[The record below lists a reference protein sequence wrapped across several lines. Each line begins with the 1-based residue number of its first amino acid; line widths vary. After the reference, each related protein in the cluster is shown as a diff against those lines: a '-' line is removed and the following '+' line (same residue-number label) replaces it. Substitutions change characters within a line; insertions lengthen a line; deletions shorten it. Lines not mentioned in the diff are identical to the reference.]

1 MEDKELW
8 KSRCVERVGGRKG
21 GRTRTFRLMSH
32 HMAAGRRG
40 RENGWLM
47 EVAVLASRQTG
58 GAAAA
63 APLTQ
68 GGREGGMDG
77 RMDWEFSLGP

>member
-1 MEDKELW
+1 M
-8 KSRCVERVGGRKG
+8 CGVGGSEGGGREERGKER

-40 RENGWLM
+40 RKDGWLM
-47 EVAVLASRQTG
+47 EVAVLASPQTG

-68 GGREGGMDG
+68 EGVGGWMDG
-77 RMDWEFSLGP
+77 